1 MNRRNDTEGALQ
13 EVKEAF
19 GRLYGI
25 IRRLRGPDGCA
36 WDRKQTPESLRG
48 SLIEETYECISA
60 IDEEDTANLEE
71 ELGDLYLLLTMI
83 GYMREQE
90 SAFTVADVLKGIGEK
105 LVRRHPHVFGGEKK
119 DDVGE
124 ILEQWDRIK
133 SHVEGKQTVDSRLER
148 VPRTLPPLDRAH
160 AVQKAAA
167 KVGFDWDSA
176 SPVWDKL
183 REEMKELEEAAAA
196 RESGEIEAELG
207 DLLFTVV
214 NLCRFLDVDP
224 SVALNRTNRR
234 FSLRFTRMEEEI
246 RREGRDM
253 ESMSLQEMDAVWDRI
268 KKREDDRSA

>member
-1 MNRRNDTEGALQ
+1 MNRSNDTEGAPE

-48 SLIEETYECISA
+48 NLIEETYECISA

-90 SAFTVADVLKGIGEK
+90 SAFTVADVLKGIGDK

-133 SHVEGKQTVDSRLER
+133 RHVEGKQTVDSVLER

-253 ESMSLQEMDAVWDRI
+253 KSMGLQEMDAVWDRI
-268 KKREDDRSA
+268 KKREDDGSA

>member
-1 MNRRNDTEGALQ
+1 MKRSNDTEGAPE

-36 WDRKQTPESLRG
+36 WDRKQTPKSLRG
-48 SLIEETYECISA
+48 NLIEETYECISA

-90 SAFTVADVLKGIGEK
+90 SAFTVADVLKGIGDK

-133 SHVEGKQTVDSRLER
+133 SHVEGKQTVDSHLER

-253 ESMSLQEMDAVWDRI
+253 KSMGLQEMDAVWDRI
-268 KKREDDRSA
+268 KKREDDGSA

>member
-1 MNRRNDTEGALQ
+1 MKRSNDTEGAPE

-36 WDRKQTPESLRG
+36 WDRKQTPKSLRG
-48 SLIEETYECISA
+48 NLIEETYECISA

-90 SAFTVADVLKGIGEK
+90 SAFTVADVLKGIGDK

-133 SHVEGKQTVDSRLER
+133 RHVEGKQTVDSHLER

-246 RREGRDM
+246 RREGGDM
-253 ESMSLQEMDAVWDRI
+253 KSMSLQEMDAVWDRI
-268 KKREDDRSA
+268 KKREDDGSA